1 MQINGALRKLVRR
14 AVIVLIFVG
23 CEQQQ
28 LPPEQQPYETADLRA
43 RIDEANAAAV
53 GFLLSK
59 QSADGAWRSETY
71 GALTDGITLTP
82 PVMKTLMFGPPSDE
96 ALAAIQRAAEYLRS
110 WVNDDGTIE
119 LQGRAPDFPVYSA
132 SLSVIALSRLPMEG
146 FVGAR
151 DAWLSFLREHQLTE
165 PLGWDR
171 VDLAFGGWG
180 YSVFPPH
187 KPQGTAAERPPFDA
201 DLSSTLFAIGALRLA
216 GVWVDDPSI
225 ENALVFVKRC
235 QNYNEMGGPVDS
247 QFDDGGFFFTPTN
260 DLQNKAGSAGT
271 DREGRLRYHSYGTA
285 TADGIRALLRC
296 GLQPDDPR
304 VEAARRWLEDHFST
318 TTVPG
323 VFEPMR
329 EQDRD
334 AAYYYYCWSVSHAF
348 RQLTITTIRQN
359 GRSVNWADDL
369 AKELLRRQRDDGSWA
384 NHHSFVKEDDPLIG
398 TTLAAAALA
407 NCRQILWPDYE

>member
-1 MQINGALRKLVRR
+1 MKIDGSLRKLARR
-14 AVIVLIFVG
+14 AAIVLIFVG

-28 LPPEQQPYETADLRA
+28 LPPEQQPYEPVDLRA
-43 RIDEANAAAV
+43 RIDEANAVAV

-71 GALTDGITLTP
+71 GTFTDGITLTP

-110 WVNDDGTIE
+110 WVNHDGAIE

-132 SLSVIALSRLPMEG
+132 SLSVVVLNRLPLEG
-146 FVGAR
+146 FVDAR

-165 PLGWDR
+165 ALGWDR
-171 VDLAFGGWG
+171 IDAAFGGWG

-187 KPQGTAAERPPFDA
+187 KPQGAAVERPPFDA
-201 DLSSTLFAIGALRLA
+201 DLSSTLFAVGALRLA
-216 GVWVDDPSI
+216 GVWVDDPAI
-225 ENALVFVKRC
+225 ENALIFVKRC
-235 QNYNEMGGPVDS
+235 QNYNETGGPVDS
-247 QFDDGGFFFTPTN
+247 QFDDGGFYFTPTN
-260 DLQNKAGSAGT
+260 DMQNKAGIAGT
-271 DREGRLRYHSYGTA
+271 DNEGRPRYHSYGSA

-304 VEAARRWLEDHFST
+304 VVAAREWLERHFT
-318 TTVPG
+318 AAFNPG

-348 RQLTITTIRQN
+348 RQLTITTFQQD
-359 GRSVNWADDL
+359 GRTVNWADDL
-369 AKELLRRQRDDGSWA
+369 AKELLRRQRKDGSWA
-384 NHHSFVKEDDPLIG
+384 NHHSFVKEDDPLIA
-398 TTLAAAALA
+398 TMLAAAALA
-407 NCRQILWPDYE
+407 NCRQVLWPEYE